1 MATKVEFRNRALKKI
16 GKLSVGQTAS
26 SEDAAD
32 VEAIMDNLLEWLVV
46 ENASTW
52 GNDPTLIPEESQEAF
67 ITLLADSI
75 SVEFS
80 YPADKQ
86 IVLNAKAVNALSSLH
101 KQSSALRSG
110 EPIKAEYF

>member
-1 MATKVEFRNRALKKI
+1 MATKVELRNRAMKEI

-32 VEAIMDNLLEWLVV
+32 VEAVIDNVLEWLVV
-46 ENASTW
+46 KNASTW
-52 GNDPTLIPEESQEAF
+52 GNDSTLIPEEAQESF
-67 ITLLADSI
+67 VILIADRI
-75 SVEFS
+75 APQFG

-86 IVLNAKAVNALSSLH
+86 IVLNGRAVNARSDLLE
-101 KQSSALRSG
+101 QASALRSG